1 MTHRPLAAAL
11 AALTT
16 LALSQGLVL
25 TGSAAA
31 GSAPGAT
38 AATGTRAE
46 PQAKP
51 TTLRLARLDR
61 GADATQPYVR
71 GRRILDG
78 ADSTRVRGRQ
88 LRLLGTRPDG
98 RYVVIIQ
105 RGDHDRVRAV
115 QPGGGSSKILG
126 STSQLEVTLSGDGTT
141 LVTGRFKYRSRHT
154 LLRAYDSTTGEL
166 LGTRK
171 RKGYLTTLD
180 SATDTVLYS
189 GENGPVVAWD
199 LTTDTGERVTKR
211 YGYRAD
217 LAHDRLAVFTKDPY
231 EGGCTVVSSISD
243 PGTTL
248 WRSCD
253 EAVWHFSTDGSHIA
267 TSYILA
273 DGLGPADVTVRTDEG
288 VRTGRYRVDNG
299 YFRSLFFEDADTLL
313 LDTATEQA
321 SGVVRCDAGRCELA
335 SDLGPGENF

>member
-1 MTHRPLAAAL
+1 MTHRSLAAAL

-16 LALSQGLVL
+16 LALSQALVL
-25 TGSAAA
+25 TGSPAL

-38 AATGTRAE
+38 AGSEARAPATTI
-46 PQAKP
+46 
-51 TTLRLARLDR
+51 RLKKLDR
-61 GADATQPYVR
+61 GADAAQPYVR
-71 GRRILDG
+71 GKRIVDG
-78 ADSTRVRGRQ
+78 AQSTRVRGRQ

-98 RYVVIIQ
+98 RYVVVVQ

-115 QPGGGSSKILG
+115 KPGGGSSKIFG

-166 LGTRK
+166 LGSRK

-199 LTTDTGERVTKR
+199 LTTDTGERVTER
-211 YGYRAD
+211 YGYEAD

-231 EGGCTVVSSISD
+231 QGGCTVVSSISD

-253 EAVWHFSTDGSHIA
+253 EAVWHFSTDGSHMV
-267 TSYILA
+267 TTYILA

-288 VRTGRYRVDNG
+288 ARTGRYSVADG

-313 LDTATEQA
+313 LDIATQKA
-321 SGVVRCDAGRCELA
+321 SGVVRCDDGRCELA
-335 SDLGPGENF
+335 SDLGPGESF